1 MKPTEHYYEAERLL
15 ELAATPGYLVTL
27 PDNVTAETAER
38 IEQEL
43 SERGLTN
50 AIVHPESIKID
61 PSGLLAA
68 AQVHATLAVAG
79 SQLRRSLYPVDRER
93 ES

>member
-1 MKPTEHYYEAERLL
+1 VKPTEHYREAERLL
-15 ELAATPGYLVTL
+15 KLAAVPAYLVTL

-43 SERGLTN
+43 YARGLTN

-68 AQVHATLAVAG
+68 AQVHATLALAG
-79 SQLRRSLYPVDRER
+79 SQMWGDV
-93 ES
+93 